1 MEMREYI
8 FQNALKGASKWE
20 LQQMEGR
27 SAASVKIP
35 SWADIEGIWWPV
47 RLSMEQCSSE
57 PAASY
62 KASVVNGFP
71 GRELFVDFTGGFGV
85 DFSFIAPHFSK
96 AVYVEQDAE
105 LCRLVRHNF
114 PLLNLRNTTVVEG
127 RTEDV
132 LSEIIG
138 EDASDIVCLID
149 PARRDAA
156 GRKMVGLKDCTPDV
170 TAIVPT
176 LLEKGARVM
185 LKLSP
190 MLDITAALREL
201 PGDWA
206 VHVVSVDGECKELLL
221 VSGGREI
228 HAVDIQHDKVS
239 DFCLND
245 KSQLQAR
252 TEWAAGIGGYLY
264 EPSPSVLK
272 AGLQDALPGEK
283 LSKESH
289 LFTSDALIEN
299 FPGRS
304 FRVSGVSGFSKTEVR
319 KLLVGL
325 KKVNLTVR
333 GFPMS
338 VAQLRK
344 KLNLREGGDVY
355 LFAGTLQD
363 KSHVLIKC
371 TKI

>member
-1 MEMREYI
+1 MKEDI

-20 LQQMEGR
+20 LQQMEGC
-27 SAASVKIP
+27 SAAGVKIP
-35 SWADIEGIWWPV
+35 SWAYIEGLWWPV

-57 PAASY
+57 AAASY
-62 KASVVNGFP
+62 KASVVKGFP
-71 GRELFVDFTGGFGV
+71 RRGKFVDFTGGFGV
-85 DFSFIAPHFSK
+85 DFFFIAPHFSK
-96 AVYVEQDAE
+96 AVYVEQNAE
-105 LCRLVRHNF
+105 LCRLARHNF

-127 RTEDV
+127 RMEDV
-132 LSEIIG
+132 FPEIIG
-138 EDASDIVCLID
+138 EDASDVVCLID

-170 TAIVPT
+170 TAVVPR
-176 LLEKGARVM
+176 LLEKGAGVM

-201 PGDWA
+201 PGEWG
-206 VHVVSVDGECKELLL
+206 VHAVSVDGECKELLL

-245 KSQLQAR
+245 KSQLQPR
-252 TEWAAGIGGYLY
+252 TKWADRVGANLY

-289 LFTSDALIEN
+289 LFTSDERMEN

-304 FRVSGVSGFSKTEVR
+304 FHVDGVSGFSKADVK
-319 KLLVGL
+319 KLLAGVT
-325 KKVNLTVR
+325 KANLTVR

-355 LFAGTLQD
+355 LFAATLQD

>member
-1 MEMREYI
+1 MKEDI

-27 SAASVKIP
+27 SAAKVKIP
-35 SWADIEGIWWPV
+35 SWADTEGIWWPV

-57 PAASY
+57 PAAAY
-62 KASVVNGFP
+62 KASVVKELP
-71 GRELFVDFTGGFGV
+71 RRERFVDFTGGLGV
-85 DFSFIAPHFSK
+85 DFTFIARDFDE
-96 AVYVEQDAE
+96 AVYVEQNAE
-105 LCRLVRHNF
+105 LCRLARHNF
-114 PLLNLRNTTVVEG
+114 PLLGLKNTTVVEG

-132 LSEIIG
+132 FLEIIG
-138 EDASDIVCLID
+138 EDASDTVCLID

-170 TAIVPT
+170 TAIVPE
-176 LLEKGARVM
+176 LLKRGAEVI

-201 PGDWA
+201 PGEWA

-221 VSGGREI
+221 VSGGGEI
-228 HAVDIQHDKVS
+228 HAVDIQHDRVS
-239 DFCLND
+239 DFCVED

-252 TEWAAGIGGYLY
+252 NVWAGGVGGYLY

-289 LFTSDALIEN
+289 LFTSGDFIAD

-304 FRVSGVSGFSKTEVR
+304 FRVDGVSGFSKADVK
-319 KLLVGL
+319 KLLAGV
-325 KKVNLTVR
+325 KKANLTVR
-333 GFPMS
+333 GFPMT
-338 VAQLRK
+338 VTQLRK

-355 LFAGTLQD
+355 LFAATLQD

-371 TKI
+371 TKK

>member
-1 MEMREYI
+1 MKEEI

-221 VSGGREI
+221 VSDSREI

-245 KSQLQAR
+245 KSQLLPR
-252 TEWAAGIGGYLY
+252 TEWADSVGVYLY

-289 LFTSDALIEN
+289 LFTSDEIIEN
-299 FPGRS
+299 FPGRA
-304 FRVSGVSGFSKTEVR
+304 FLVEGVSGFSKADV
-319 KLLVGL
+319 KSLLAGVT
-325 KKVNLTVR
+325 KANLTVR

-355 LFAGTLQD
+355 LFAATLQD

>member
-1 MEMREYI
+1 MKEEI

>member
-1 MEMREYI
+1 
-8 FQNALKGASKWE
+8 
-20 LQQMEGR
+20 MEGR

-62 KASVVNGFP
+62 KASVVKGFP
-71 GRELFVDFTGGFGV
+71 GRELLVDFTGGFGV

-105 LCRLVRHNF
+105 LCRLARHNL

-170 TAIVPT
+170 TTIVPT

>member
-27 SAASVKIP
+27 FAANAKIP
-35 SWADIEGIWWPV
+35 SWASIEGIWWPV

-57 PAASY
+57 PAANY
-62 KASVVNGFP
+62 KASVARGFAQ
-71 GRELFVDFTGGFGV
+71 RERFVDFTGGFGV
-85 DFSFIAPHFSK
+85 DFSFIAPHFSR

-105 LCRLVRHNF
+105 LCRLARHNF
-114 PLLNLRNTTVVEG
+114 PLLGLQNTTVAEG
-127 RTEDV
+127 RAEAV
-132 LSEIIG
+132 FSEIMG
-138 EDASDIVCLID
+138 DDVSNTVCLID
-149 PARRDAA
+149 PARRDAV

-170 TAIVPT
+170 TEIVPG
-176 LLEKGARVM
+176 LLEKGAVVM

-201 PGDWA
+201 PGEWT
-206 VHVVSVDGECKELLL
+206 VHVVSVEGECKELLL

-228 HAVDIQHDKVS
+228 HAVDIQHGKVS

-245 KSQLQAR
+245 RSLLQPR
-252 TEWAAGIGGYLY
+252 TKWADNVGGYLY
-264 EPSPSVLK
+264 EPSPAVLK

-355 LFAGTLQD
+355 LFAATLQD
-363 KSHVLIKC
+363 KSHILIKC